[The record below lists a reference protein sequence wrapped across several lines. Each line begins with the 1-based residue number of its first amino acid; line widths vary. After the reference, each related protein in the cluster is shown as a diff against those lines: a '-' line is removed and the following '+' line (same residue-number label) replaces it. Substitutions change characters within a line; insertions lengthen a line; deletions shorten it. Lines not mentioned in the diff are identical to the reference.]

1 MQVLSALPA
10 QTDPRLLVGTSTF
23 DDAGVAAVSP
33 DLALVQT
40 VDFFPP
46 VVDDPWWY
54 GRIAAANALS
64 DIYAMGATP
73 FSALNL
79 VAFPTDALPLSV
91 LATILQGGADALR
104 EAGAMMLGG
113 HSIVDTGIKFGL
125 AVTGLVVPGQQVTNS
140 GARAGDV
147 LYLTKPLGTG
157 CLTTGAR
164 KDQVDEAVL
173 RGAMESMGALNRLAC
188 EAMVAVGVNAATD
201 VTGYGLAGHA
211 LHLAEAS
218 DVTLVIDVPK
228 LPLLP
233 GATDLVRA
241 THFSRANKTNR
252 EHVEGRLRVEAGR
265 GADPAAI
272 EFLYDPQTSGG
283 LLIAVPAERA
293 KDLVARCRRGGL
305 ADAAIIGS
313 VRERDGD
320 VRLIARA

>member
-1 MQVLSALPA
+1 VQVLSGLPA

-23 DDAGVAAVSP
+23 DDAGVALVSP
-33 DLALVQT
+33 ELALVQT

-79 VAFPTDALPLSV
+79 VAFPTSELPLSV
-91 LATILQGGADALR
+91 LGTILQGGGDAVR

-125 AVTGLVVPGQQVTNS
+125 AVTGTVAPGKQVTNA
-140 GARAGDV
+140 GAQAGDV

-164 KDQVDEAVL
+164 KQQVDEAVMQA
-173 RGAMESMGALNRLAC
+173 AMESMGRLNKAAC

-201 VTGYGLAGHA
+201 VTGYGLIGHA
-211 LHLAEAS
+211 AEMAEGS
-218 DVTLVIDVPK
+218 GVELVLEAGS
-228 LPLLP
+228 LPLLA
-233 GATDLVRA
+233 GAEAAMRA
-241 THFSRANKTNR
+241 GLGSGGAGRTLKHLGPRLA
-252 EHVEGRLRVEAGR
+252 VEGGVDESFQRLA
-265 GADPAAI
+265 ADS
-272 EFLYDPQTSGG
+272 ETSGG
-283 LLIAVPAERA
+283 LLIAVPPAREAALRQALEERG
-293 KDLVARCRRGGL
+293 VL
-305 ADAAIIGS
+305 AQRIGA
-313 VRERDGD
+313 
-320 VRLIARA
+320 ARARSGAVAIRLVR